1 MWIKICGITRLED
14 ALSATR
20 FGADAV
26 GFVFADSPRQVT
38 PWRARAITRELP
50 GSLAKVGVFVDSP
63 PGEVLRIAEYCG
75 LDLVQL
81 HGAEEPAFC
90 AALGDRA
97 IKALRVADRSD
108 LLRARDYP
116 CRAVLLDGYNGAN
129 GGREDGDGTRVDWRI
144 LRVIKIA
151 SPVIIAGGLDP
162 GNVAGAV
169 RETRP
174 YGVDVSSGVEHSP
187 GIKDPVLIYKFI
199 ERARKADY
207 EVNEN

>member
-1 MWIKICGITRLED
+1 M
-14 ALSATR
+14 
-20 FGADAV
+20 
-26 GFVFADSPRQVT
+26 
-38 PWRARAITRELP
+38 
-50 GSLAKVGVFVDSP
+50 DSP

-169 RETRP
+169 RRPGPTGSMSPAASSTLRGSRTPCSSTSSSSAPAKQTTR
-174 YGVDVSSGVEHSP
+174 
-187 GIKDPVLIYKFI
+187 
-199 ERARKADY
+199 
-207 EVNEN
+207 